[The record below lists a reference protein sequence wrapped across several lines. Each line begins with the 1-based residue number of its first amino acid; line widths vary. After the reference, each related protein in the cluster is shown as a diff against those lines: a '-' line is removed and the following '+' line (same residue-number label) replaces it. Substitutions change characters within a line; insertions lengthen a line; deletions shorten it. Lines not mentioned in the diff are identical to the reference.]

1 MFTNSH
7 LLKGEVGGAAA
18 RGRTREGSA
27 KEAWSGG
34 YEGVAENGEGFRGV
48 AGVR

>member
-1 MFTNSH
+1 MFMTPNSH

-18 RGRTREGSA
+18 GSEDPWDGST

-34 YEGVAENGEGFRGV
+34 YRGVVENREGF
-48 AGVR
+48 